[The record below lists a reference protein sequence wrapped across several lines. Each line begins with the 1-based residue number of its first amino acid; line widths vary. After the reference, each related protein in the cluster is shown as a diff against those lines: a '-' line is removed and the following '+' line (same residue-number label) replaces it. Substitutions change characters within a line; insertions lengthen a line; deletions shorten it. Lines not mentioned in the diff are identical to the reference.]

1 MDSLLMLRGE
11 GEATMDLCPDE
22 ILVMLVAPRTG
33 SLPLRM
39 ILKRRCSAGLESGLD
54 CEDTCVVEGGRFTL
68 APIYLVATPASPHV
82 PREINLSKICFWL
95 DFLINLKS
103 VKSSSKKAKESCT
116 DKSTMVAR
124 NSDPGI
130 FWFTQSYAGR
140 NEKEESPYRW
150 ENCLGSMPGMVAKL
164 GSTAKAN
171 CSEIK
176 FCGETSARQG
186 CAEAGEELMPRSRS
200 RQWNCRT

>member
-1 MDSLLMLRGE
+1 MLSWTGIWSRLWGYLCRRGWEVHPGPNLLGRDPGL
-11 GEATMDLCPDE
+11 ATC
-22 ILVMLVAPRTG
+22 A
-33 SLPLRM
+33 
-39 ILKRRCSAGLESGLD
+39 KRNKSEQNM
-54 CEDTCVVEGGRFTL
+54 F
-68 APIYLVATPASPHV
+68 
-82 PREINLSKICFWL
+82 LSWF
-95 DFLINLKS
+95 FNNLKS

-130 FWFTQSYAGR
+130 FWFTQCYAGR